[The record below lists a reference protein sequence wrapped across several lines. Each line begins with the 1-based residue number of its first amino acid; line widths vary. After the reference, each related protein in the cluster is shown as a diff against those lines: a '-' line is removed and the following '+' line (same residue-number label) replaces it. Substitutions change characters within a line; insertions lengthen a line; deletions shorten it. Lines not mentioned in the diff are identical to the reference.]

1 MSGLSPNEA
10 AVLTQVVSFPN
21 LTMKRRMQLL
31 SRSSKRAQEIGRII
45 VKGERTSDSPEYRRV
60 AEKFASWA
68 SENER

>member
-45 VKGERTSDSPEYRRV
+45 VKGERTSDSPEYTRV
-60 AEKFASWA
+60 AKKFARWA